1 MCGSFKYS
9 TRNEYIIEF
18 REGQFVIEKIG
29 AFVNHLNVQA
39 VDDAYLCLFE
49 IGNVYFLQ
57 ILERMDDH
65 FQTLFGAVNMSGV
78 NKDTNQRPINE
89 KDVPSKRVN
98 VNSSEADAEMN
109 NSSKNSSNIRME

>member
-9 TRNEYIIEF
+9 TRNEYVVEF

-39 VDDAYLCLFE
+39 VEDAYLCLFK
-49 IGNVYFLQ
+49 INSVSIIQ
-57 ILERMDDH
+57 ILERMNEH
-65 FQTLFGAVNMSGV
+65 IQTLFGAVNMSGV
-78 NKDTNQRPINE
+78 NKDANQRPINE

-98 VNSSEADAEMN
+98 VNSSETDTEKYKSSA
-109 NSSKNSSNIRME
+109 NSNYL